1 MKRFDP
7 KPVLNTERFE
17 ACFKAIDAHTEGEFC
32 RVVYAGF
39 PEGKGDT
46 ILDRKYYL
54 QEHYD
59 EYRKALMLE
68 PRGHHDMFG
77 AVLGEPINPEAD
89 FAV

>member
-39 PEGKGDT
+39 PEGVGDT
-46 ILDRKYYL
+46 ILERKYYL
-54 QEHYD
+54 QKNGKMKQNKGNGKRT
-59 EYRKALMLE
+59 RKCSRTLASY
-68 PRGHHDMFG
+68 
-77 AVLGEPINPEAD
+77 
-89 FAV
+89 